1 MTFHRVDN
9 IEDAFWRAGGLREGI
24 GAAFDTMYYSTVPCR
39 GVYINLFDP
48 LCGSQCPRVTA
59 KMQRLHQLGQF
70 KEEQGNLTADALYKK
85 FQENLTVTHGEQL
98 SKTYVGLAIRVWE
111 TILKCRQ
118 CRSMLMIG
126 DEVFGK
132 RSPFNSLYKLEG
144 LMQATK
150 SSQQGMRDVPKH
162 CFDSALNLSV
172 KAADMSLQAL
182 TGRNT
187 TTGKGCLG

>member
-1 MTFHRVDN
+1 MSESNGPDL
-9 IEDAFWRAGGLREGI
+9 A
-24 GAAFDTMYYSTVPCR
+24 
-39 GVYINLFDP
+39 
-48 LCGSQCPRVTA
+48 A

-98 SKTYVGLAIRVWE
+98 SKTYVALAIRVWE
-111 TILKCRQ
+111 VILKCRQ
-118 CRSMLMIG
+118 CRSMLMVG

-132 RSPFNSLYKLEG
+132 RSPLNSLYKLEG

-150 SSQQGMRDVPKH
+150 NSQQGMREVVKH

-187 TTGKGCLG
+187 TGGKGCLG

>member
-1 MTFHRVDN
+1 MSESNGPDL
-9 IEDAFWRAGGLREGI
+9 A
-24 GAAFDTMYYSTVPCR
+24 
-39 GVYINLFDP
+39 
-48 LCGSQCPRVTA
+48 A

-98 SKTYVGLAIRVWE
+98 SKTYVALAIRVWE
-111 TILKCRQ
+111 VILKCRQ
-118 CRSMLMIG
+118 CRSMLSMLMVG

-132 RSPFNSLYKLEG
+132 RSPFNSLCKQEG

-150 SSQQGMRDVPKH
+150 NSQQGMREVVKH

-182 TGRNT
+182 TGAQHDWWKGVSRLTLSSLSTLTGFT
-187 TTGKGCLG
+187 TFGSSSQKP